1 MDKAQSQAAGYIA
14 GIIQAVLYA
23 TMAIF
28 AKLLY
33 EAGLDA
39 QLVMVLR
46 FICTVIFLGLYIL
59 LFHERKFISRQ
70 PAVYVQSIFFFLSA
84 WLYFLAVERISA
96 GLTSSSTRFPPSSP
110 S

>member
-23 TMAIF
+23 TMGIF

-46 FICTVIFLGLYIL
+46 FICTVIFLFFSVRAITY
-59 LFHERKFISRQ
+59 FF
-70 PAVYVQSIFFFLSA
+70 SI
-84 WLYFLAVERISA
+84 
-96 GLTSSSTRFPPSSP
+96 
-110 S
+110 

>member
-23 TMAIF
+23 TMGIF

-46 FICTVIFLGLYIL
+46 FICTVIFLGL
-59 LFHERKFISRQ
+59 
-70 PAVYVQSIFFFLSA
+70 
-84 WLYFLAVERISA
+84 
-96 GLTSSSTRFPPSSP
+96 
-110 S
+110 